1 MFVGLFVCWHPP
13 TPPFFIFPKHHPG
26 CNPGHVIA
34 KHKRSPRSNLSKPV
48 TPLKFN
54 IDTTVAGLENVSPF
68 KYGYCEYVKFQVVS
82 LSLPSHRK
90 RNKNTWNKG
99 FVFVSRCCHKHGL
112 IPCNIHPY
120 QKWWF
125 LNDVPSPNQNWVLR
139 MFWLPPSFDV
149 ICQAELTLWLLLF
162 HLWSSNQGF
171 QSELLS
177 DIMSRYPNV
186 PTKIWK
192 RTKKILYI
200 CPAPPQNR
208 PKQHIHWHLQWG
220 TPFYDHSLHYYHEH
234 KKTKFILDMYIHI
247 YIYIFIYV
255 TYEICKHKYINVYIY
270 IYL

>member
-139 MFWLPPSFDV
+139 MFCLPPNFDV

-247 YIYIFIYV
+247 HIYIYIFICD
-255 TYEICKHKYINVYIY
+255 IRNM
-270 IYL
+270 